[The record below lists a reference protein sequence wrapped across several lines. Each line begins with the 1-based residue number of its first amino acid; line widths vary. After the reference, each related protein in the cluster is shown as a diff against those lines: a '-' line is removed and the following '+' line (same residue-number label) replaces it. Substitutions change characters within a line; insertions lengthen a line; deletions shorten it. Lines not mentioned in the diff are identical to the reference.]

1 MFGLCGAQRT
11 GKSTLAGAF
20 TEEVGVPALYTS
32 ASGVF
37 AEMGLDPKAD
47 YPLAQRLD
55 VQRRI
60 LDSFEKQYRSV
71 AGGIFVADRTPID
84 MMAYTIADVQR
95 ANVPSELEGVIESYL
110 KDCIEVSN
118 ATFSILMV
126 VQPGI
131 AVVEAAGKAP
141 GSFAYTEHINHL
153 VMGIVV
159 SEAVES
165 AHYYIPREMVELEQR
180 VECMKFAVRKT
191 QEKFEKEKED
201 YAAAGMPM
209 VFH

>member
-20 TEEVGVPALYTS
+20 SEEVGVPALYTS

-71 AGGIFVADRTPID
+71 AGGVFVADRTPID

-131 AVVEAAGKAP
+131 AVVEAEGKAP

-180 VECMKFAVRKT
+180 IECMKFAVRKT
-191 QEKFEKEKED
+191 QEKFEKAKET
-201 YAAAGMPM
+201 YAAAGRPM

>member
-20 TEEVGVPALYTS
+20 AEEAGVPALYTS

-60 LDSFEKQYRSV
+60 LDSFEKQYRAV
-71 AGGIFVADRTPID
+71 EGGIFIADRTPID
-84 MMAYTIADVQR
+84 MMAYTIADIQR

-131 AVVEAAGKAP
+131 PVVEAEGKAP

-159 SEAVES
+159 SEAIES
-165 AHYYIPREMVELEQR
+165 AHYYVPRDMLELEQR
-180 VECMKFAVRKT
+180 VECMKYAVRRT
-191 QEKFEKEKED
+191 QEKFEKAKEA
-201 YAAAGMPM
+201 YAAAGRPM